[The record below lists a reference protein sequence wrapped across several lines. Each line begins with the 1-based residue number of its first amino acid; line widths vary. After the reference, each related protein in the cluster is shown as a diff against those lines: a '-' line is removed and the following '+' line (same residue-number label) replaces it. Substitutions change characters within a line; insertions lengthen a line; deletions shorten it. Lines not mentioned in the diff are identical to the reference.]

1 MICVSIGRGRHR
13 HMLAEHK
20 HLVEIGAQLVELR
33 LDFIQSSLNLKRLVD
48 NRPGPVIITC
58 RREQDGG
65 KWTGTEEARQMILRS
80 AIASGV
86 DYVDLEDDI
95 ASKVPRFGKTKRIV
109 SHHDFRKTPD
119 NLEDLHARLSGMDPD
134 IVKIATLANH
144 PQDNLRMLRLIK
156 NSKVPTIGICMGD
169 IGTPTRILAG
179 KFGAPITFATFSKE
193 RAMAPGQISYQE
205 MIQTYRYDRITD
217 ATAIYGV
224 VADPVGHSLS
234 PQVHNAAFAKL
245 DLDAVYIPFRVPAG
259 DIGRFVDDCQ
269 ELGIRGL
276 SVTIPHKENIASKLN
291 AVDAAVKG
299 IGAVNT
305 VLFEDGKVKG
315 FNTDYKAAID
325 SLEHAMGGVVN
336 ETSPIEGKTVMV
348 LGAGGAARSI
358 VYGLNKRGAH
368 CVIANRTHDRAKQLA
383 TDFGCRCVEWA
394 ARHGVGCDVLV
405 NCTPVGMHPDV
416 DESPYDKNRLR
427 TSMVIFDTVYNPES
441 TLLIKDARDQGCA
454 VVTGVEMFVRQAAW
468 QFYLFTGKPAPADVM
483 RETMKR
489 CIGAVRYGS

>member
-1 MICVSIGRGRHR
+1 M
-13 HMLAEHK
+13 MAEHK

-33 LDFIQSSLNLKRLVD
+33 LDFIQSALNLKRLVD

-95 ASKVPRFGKTKRIV
+95 AGKIPRFGATKRII

-119 NLEDLHARLSGMDPD
+119 QLEELHARLCEFDPD

-144 PQDNLRMLRLIK
+144 PQDNMRMLRLVK
-156 NSKVPTIGICMGD
+156 NSRTPTIGICMGD

-179 KFGAPITFATFSKE
+179 KFGSPITFATFSKE

-205 MIQTYRYDRITD
+205 MTEVYRYDKITT
-217 ATAIYGV
+217 ATAVFGV
-224 VADPVGHSLS
+224 VADPVAHSLS
-234 PQVHNAAFAKL
+234 PQVHNAAFGKL
-245 DLDAVYIPFRVPAG
+245 DMDAVYIPFRVPAG
-259 DIGRFVDDCQ
+259 DLGRFVDDCA
-269 ELGIRGL
+269 ELGVRGL

-299 IGAVNT
+299 IGACNT
-305 VLFEDGKVKG
+305 VLFDDGKVKG

-325 SLEHAMGGVVN
+325 SLEHAMGGMVN
-336 ETSPIEGKTVMV
+336 DTSPLEGKTVMV

-358 VYGLNKRGAH
+358 VYGLIKRGAH
-368 CVIANRTHDRAKQLA
+368 CVIANRTHDRAKHLA

-416 DESPYDKNRLR
+416 DESPYDKNRIR
-427 TSMVIFDTVYNPES
+427 ASMVVFDTVYNPES
-441 TLLIKDARDQGCA
+441 TLLIKEARDQGCT

-468 QFYLFTGKPAPADVM
+468 QFYLFTGKPAPTDVM

-489 CIGAVRYGS
+489 CIGAVRYGV